1 MGVSVFSPAACN
13 FGAAIFFTATI
24 FSGNRSKNRLYGAVM
39 AWEVPGGVG
48 ATVRG
53 AFLCLAGFK
62 TGLAAKIG
70 GIFGAANF
78 LRGAAAE

>member
-1 MGVSVFSPAACN
+1 MG
-13 FGAAIFFTATI
+13 I
-24 FSGNRSKNRLYGAVM
+24 
-39 AWEVPGGVG
+39 
-48 ATVRG
+48 VRG

>member
-1 MGVSVFSPAACN
+1 LVITRVACKFPAT
-13 FGAAIFFTATI
+13 AIFSRTCF
-24 FSGNRSKNRLYGAVM
+24 NGAVL

-48 ATVRG
+48 TVRG

-70 GIFGAANF
+70 GIFWGAANF
-78 LRGAAAE
+78 FAGGGCRMTAI